1 MIGPSDLDYFITK
14 FALSRLGFGLLLL
27 STRLSPEACLK
38 LMRESKSQV
47 VVQSDSALAFD
58 LGHKTQELDSA
69 IEVVLQA
76 TGAIY
81 RDAEWDKKALVILNP
96 DPVIAQHSTA
106 IVYHSSGS
114 TGLPKSIATS
124 HAKLL
129 SPIPTGKG
137 TKALTSSPLC
147 HAFASKLTINS
158 MMVGKCMYLAS
169 ASVPTTSSSLIQALE
184 AATPDVFL
192 TVPYVLKLVAETE
205 VGVKAL
211 QRCKQVVSSG
221 STLSDELGNRLV
233 QEGVNVETLF
243 AG

>member
-1 MIGPSDLDYFITK
+1 M
-14 FALSRLGFGLLLL
+14 LLL
-27 STRLSPEACLK
+27 STRLAPEACLK
-38 LMRESKSQV
+38 LMRESHSRT
-47 VVQSDSALAFD
+47 VVQSASPLSFALGTKARGLDGSINVVPLATGRVYRDSAWDTKPLVTR
-58 LGHKTQELDSA
+58 K
-69 IEVVLQA
+69 
-76 TGAIY
+76 
-81 RDAEWDKKALVILNP
+81 RDPLE
-96 DPVIAQHSTA
+96 AQHETA

-158 MMVGKCMYLAS
+158 MMVGKCMYLARADIPS
-169 ASVPTTSSSLIQALE
+169 TAETLVQTLQAAS
-184 AATPDVFL
+184 PDVLL
-192 TVPYVLKLVAETE
+192 TVPYILKLLAET
-205 VGVKAL
+205 VAGVRAL
-211 QRCKQVVSSG
+211 AKCKQVVSSG

-233 QEGVNVETLF
+233 QEDVNVETLF